1 MNEFSIFKYS
11 LLEIIHTM
19 DLINPT
25 IFNVSKITPKVDNKI
40 KSNITITTDEEKITV
55 TLTDE
60 NSNPLANK
68 KVIITVNGKTY
79 TKTTDS
85 NE

>member
-40 KSNITITTDEEKITV
+40 KSNIKITTDEEKITV

>member
-1 MNEFSIFKYS
+1 
-11 LLEIIHTM
+11 M